1 MSETDGGNGKARAD
15 EQTPKSAILESEI
28 EDGLNELERPS
39 GGLFLSALSAGL
51 DIGFGPLLM
60 ATVATLAAGIWSEV
74 TTTIVLAN
82 LYSVGFIFVV
92 LGRSE
97 LFTEH
102 TALAVL
108 PILDGRASLTQLG
121 RLWGIVYLGN
131 AVGAVAFAVIVVT
144 VGPSF
149 GVIEPKAFVDIGGQL
164 VGHPPQVTFA
174 AAILAGWLMG
184 LLSWLVSA
192 AQETVSRTLFVWLVA
207 TTIGIAHLPHCI
219 AGTVEVLAA
228 VLVSPSMGLAT
239 FGEFLVTSTLGNAV
253 GGTVFVALL
262 KYGHVVR
269 GGSTPSADR

>member
-1 MSETDGGNGKARAD
+1 MSETEGNGSASSD

-28 EDGLNELERPS
+28 EHGLNELQRPS

-60 ATVATLAAGIWSEV
+60 ATVATLAVGVWTEV
-74 TTTIVLAN
+74 TSTIVLAN
-82 LYSVGFIFVV
+82 LYAIGFIFVV

-102 TALAVL
+102 TTLAVIPVL
-108 PILDGRASLTQLG
+108 NGDASAMELG
-121 RLWGIVYLGN
+121 RLWGIVYAGN
-131 AVGAVAFAVIVVT
+131 VAGAGVFSVIAVT
-144 VGPSF
+144 VAPSF
-149 GVIEPKAFVDIGGQL
+149 GIVEPSAFVELGKQL
-164 VGHPPQVTFA
+164 VDHPVEAKFT

-192 AQETVSRTLFVWLVA
+192 AQETISRTFFVWLVA

-219 AGTVEVLAA
+219 AGIVEVLPAMLFSPEIGFVTFA
-228 VLVSPSMGLAT
+228 EFMLVST
-239 FGEFLVTSTLGNAV
+239 VGNAI

-269 GGSTPSADR
+269 GTADTSR

>member
-1 MSETDGGNGKARAD
+1 MSQTEGSGPASSD
-15 EQTPKSAILESEI
+15 EQTPQRAILESEI
-28 EDGLNELERPS
+28 EHGLNELQRPT

-60 ATVATLAAGIWSEV
+60 ATVATTAAGIWADV
-74 TTTIVLAN
+74 TQSLVLAN
-82 LYSVGFIFVV
+82 LYAIGFVFVV

-102 TALAVL
+102 TTLAVIPVL
-108 PILDGRASLTQLG
+108 NGDASTSQLG
-121 RLWGIVYLGN
+121 RLWGVVYAGN
-131 AVGAVAFAVIVVT
+131 VVGAGVFSVIAVT
-144 VGPSF
+144 VAPSF
-149 GVIEPKAFVDIGGQL
+149 GIVEPSAFVELGKQL
-164 VGHPPQVTFA
+164 VDHPVEAKFT

-192 AQETVSRTLFVWLVA
+192 AQETISRTLFVWLVA

-219 AGTVEVLAA
+219 AGIVEVLPAM
-228 VLVSPSMGLAT
+228 LFSSEIGLAT
-239 FGEFLVTSTLGNAV
+239 FVEFMVVSTVGNAI

-269 GGSTPSADR
+269 GGSTTAR